1 MRTFELHGPNSHKF
15 WTIEVS
21 GKSFTVTFGKV
32 GTSGQTQTKTFPT
45 PEKARDAADKLIR
58 EKTGKG
64 YVETTPPVAT
74 RQAVAF
80 ERALAEDPDDVAG
93 WSAYADYLDEQ
104 GSPRGE
110 FMQVQLALEDESR
123 SRQERKQLQAR
134 EKKLLKEHERD
145 WLGTLAPHL
154 LDPVEP
160 IDEYDEF
167 QNPDYRWRRGFLSA
181 LTTHRLTTTF
191 AQALAVDS
199 AARFVREFRVH
210 ETLINYGYESSGQPP
225 FRVPTPQGVGR
236 HWELLE
242 LIGSPFLRNLRVLQV
257 GGEVPAEDSWCDFHF
272 YAHGLEHVVAAMNR
286 VEELYLYCKGYDLER
301 LFALPNLTHLRVLLL
316 YHVGERGNRRGG
328 PGYEYP
334 LDVLAKNR
342 ALGNLTHL
350 LFHPHQ
356 EESYMDPLP
365 SFLPLNQVR
374 MVLRSKHLKSLTHL
388 QLRLSDVGDEGVREI
403 VSSGILNRL
412 KWLDLRHGCITDEG
426 ARLFAACPDA
436 KNLEHLDLSRNAVS
450 AAGLGV
456 LRKAGVKAVAN
467 NPLTERELAEQQ
479 YLREGDFE

>member
-1 MRTFELHGPNSHKF
+1 MRTFELHGPKSHKF

-32 GTSGQTQTKTFPT
+32 GKSGGTQTKTFAT
-45 PEKARDAADKLIR
+45 SEKAQAAADKLIR
-58 EKTGKG
+58 EKTAMG
-64 YVETTPPVAT
+64 YVETTPPIAT
-74 RQAVAF
+74 AQAAAF

-134 EKKLLKEHERD
+134 EKELLKEHERD
-145 WLGTLAPHL
+145 WLGNLAPHL
-154 LDPVEP
+154 LDRVER
-160 IDEYDEF
+160 IDGYEI
-167 QNPDYRWRRGFLSA
+167 QTPDYRWRRGFLSA
-181 LTTHRLTTTF
+181 LTAHCLTTAL
-191 AQALAVDS
+191 AQGLAVDP

-210 ETLINYGYESSGQPP
+210 ETVVNCGDEPPAETP
-225 FRVPTPQGVGR
+225 FRVPTPPGVHH

-257 GGEVPAEDSWCDFHF
+257 GGEVPVEDGWCDCHC
-272 YAHGLEHVVAAMNR
+272 YAGGLEHVVAAMNR
-286 VEELYLYCKGYDLER
+286 VEELYLYCKWYDIER
-301 LFALPNLTHLRVLLL
+301 LFALPNLAHLRVLLL
-316 YHVGERGNRRGG
+316 YHLGVRGTREGG

-334 LDVLAKNR
+334 LDVLARNR

-350 LFHPHQ
+350 IFHPHH
-356 EESYMDPLP
+356 EESYEPPP

-374 MVLRSKHLKSLTHL
+374 PVLRSKHLKSLIHL
-388 QLRLSDVGDEGVREI
+388 QLRLSDMGDEGVREI
-403 VSSGILNRL
+403 VSSGILKRL

-436 KNLEHLDLSRNAVS
+436 KNLKQLDLSRNAVS
-450 AAGLGV
+450 SVGLDALG
-456 LRKAGVKAVAN
+456 KAGVNAVAN
-467 NPLTERELAEQQ
+467 NPLTRRELAEWR